1 MKKQTSKPFAYNK
14 TRVIKGCEAF
24 RKQIILGFTQNKF
37 SSQGVWKTLNYL
49 HKIYEDMFLKRQ
61 YNITIKGKKQKSVN
75 QSNLRLLPTY
85 LNFMYKLS

>member
-37 SSQGVWKTLNYL
+37 SSQGV
-49 HKIYEDMFLKRQ
+49 DMFLKRQ
-61 YNITIKGKKQKSVN
+61 YNITREETKICESKQSAFIAH
-75 QSNLRLLPTY
+75 LLEFHVQT
-85 LNFMYKLS
+85 FVII

>member
-49 HKIYEDMFLKRQ
+49 HKIYEDMSYDTQRSFCVTFEFP
-61 YNITIKGKKQKSVN
+61 NVI
-75 QSNLRLLPTY
+75 
-85 LNFMYKLS
+85 F